1 MDRRVSL
8 VLCRGYWRIGSS
20 RTPRTFADNERLVC
34 NVFRHRSV
42 PSPRMA
48 TEKTPRCR
56 YFSARAVARCTAH
69 FDCRTHLGRVRA
81 APAFFAPMIAR
92 DLSFPAAVAQLVL
105 V

>member
-1 MDRRVSL
+1 MDRRVGL

-48 TEKTPRCR
+48 TEEIGGIGV
-56 YFSARAVARCTAH
+56 SAHVQFLAALLILIA
-69 FDCRTHLGRVRA
+69 GRISVV
-81 APAFFAPMIAR
+81 F
-92 DLSFPAAVAQLVL
+92 VL
-105 V
+105 HRPFLPE